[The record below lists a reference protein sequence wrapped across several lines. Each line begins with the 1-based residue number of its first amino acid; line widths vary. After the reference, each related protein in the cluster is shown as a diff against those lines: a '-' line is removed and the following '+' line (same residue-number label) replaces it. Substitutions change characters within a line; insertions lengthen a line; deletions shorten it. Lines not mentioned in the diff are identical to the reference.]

1 MGNAVA
7 TLPPASEGPGPRCSI
22 AHTEQG
28 WLLVIRDEECSVMQV
43 FSTLNSARTATDR
56 MYAIFEDMRD
66 QGPTPQA
73 PAVCRSCV
81 GGVAVDLVSV
91 G

>member
-22 AHTEQG
+22 AHTEKG

-43 FSTLNSARTATDR
+43 FSTLSSAQTATDR
-56 MYAIFEDMRD
+56 MHAFFEDVREK
-66 QGPTPQA
+66 PSTPPPA
-73 PAVCRSCV
+73 P
-81 GGVAVDLVSV
+81 SV
-91 G
+91 